1 MNSRQ
6 SGVGMSPATGMGMT
20 DPLSE
25 QKPVRQACQGIVQRV
40 VQQSGLDGLAVG
52 DVLDMRDQ
60 VISGRPVESGT
71 CAVFTQTQRAVPS
84 RRRNRHSWRET
95 CEAPLLSSSA
105 ARRAAGRSSG
115 WVRPDSAVPTS
126 AAGSRSSTAPS
137 ARLHRTTTPQEAN
150 TAIPTGALSNALPST
165 WSRQAARVPLRP
177 GFRARRRTAGRPVR
191 LDHRGRG
198 HQVAAQCPVPAA
210 MVGVRGGK
218 LHVGDIVGA
227 SVRETGNRDGHD
239 IVPGRGVRPTRSAH
253 GSSSLDRRHH
263 SIG

>member
-1 MNSRQ
+1 M
-6 SGVGMSPATGMGMT
+6 
-20 DPLSE
+20 
-25 QKPVRQACQGIVQRV
+25 QRV

-60 VISGRPVESGT
+60 VIRPAGGFGHLRGVHRDPEGGP
-71 CAVFTQTQRAVPS
+71 VPA
-84 RRRNRHSWRET
+84 RRKRHSWRET

-115 WVRPDSAVPTS
+115 WVRSDSAVPTS
-126 AAGSRSSTAPS
+126 AAGSRRARRPAHGCTGQRRRRRPTPLSRPERCRTHCRAP
-137 ARLHRTTTPQEAN
+137 
-150 TAIPTGALSNALPST
+150 GAG
-165 WSRQAARVPLRP
+165 QAARVPLRP
-177 GFRARRRTAGRPVR
+177 GFRARRRKAGCPVR

-227 SVRETGNRDGHD
+227 
-239 IVPGRGVRPTRSAH
+239 
-253 GSSSLDRRHH
+253 LL
-263 SIG
+263 